1 MDYTPADMMAVLLA
15 REIRDG
21 DRVFHGL
28 ASPLPMVAILLARST
43 HAPNLVYLNITGA
56 VDPTPSR
63 LPTSTVDPAL
73 WEGARSRIT
82 LADIFDLNARGEMDL
97 VFFGAAQ
104 VDRRGR
110 INLSA
115 IGPWEA
121 PKVRLPGGAGSAA
134 MLPRA
139 RRAVVWRAR
148 HDRRTLVESVDFV
161 TASGNLDRVITPYA
175 VFERRDGL
183 LTLRSRHPYVSD
195 ETVVAETGFALT
207 PPCAVTAAPT
217 AEELEALRR
226 VDPGGVRAVEF
237 GSRNG

>member
-1 MDYTPADMMAVLLA
+1 MMAVLLA

-21 DRVFHGL
+21 ERVFHGL
-28 ASPLPMVAILLARST
+28 ASPLPMVAIQLARVT
-43 HAPNLVYLNITGA
+43 HAPHLVYLNITGA

-63 LPTSTVDPAL
+63 LPVSTVDPAL

-104 VDRRGR
+104 VDRHGR

-115 IGPWEA
+115 IGPWDR

-161 TASGNLDRVITPYA
+161 TAAGNLDRVITPYA
-175 VFERRDGL
+175 IFERVDGEL
-183 LTLRSRHPYVSD
+183 RLRSRHPYVSD
-195 ETVVAETGFALT
+195 DTVVAQTAFALR
-207 PPCAVTAAPT
+207 PPFAVTSAPT
-217 AEELEALRR
+217 AAELKALRA
-226 VDPGGVRAVEF
+226 VDPGNVREVEF
-237 GSRNG
+237 GTKTG